1 MEKDSSYG
9 IPGPWRQSLGSS
21 DLLTDGKSWGPYNT
35 GPLSQP
41 HHTVMP
47 FAHHFNDF
55 LFCFTIC
62 NLLHVLVT
70 SIYLF
75 CCCLLPWMPLWALIP
90 STGSPKRFFFFFF
103 SLSQSIIPADYSV
116 CHSVLRF
123 ITILGFI
130 LSYTCSQASFI
141 SFSGA
146 SRMEEVAINRRKDVM
161 LAGSVMSKFMVCKFQ
176 IRALALDPPS
186 FFLQVTEPSRILTSK
201 LTLWTLY
208 TLSGLCEQRISL
220 YLCKFTHM
228 SSPFPCLWPSAYI
241 WKNTGQGYR

>member
-103 SLSQSIIPADYSV
+103 PWA
-116 CHSVLRF
+116 R
-123 ITILGFI
+123 
-130 LSYTCSQASFI
+130 ASF
-141 SFSGA
+141 
-146 SRMEEVAINRRKDVM
+146 
-161 LAGSVMSKFMVCKFQ
+161 Q
-176 IRALALDPPS
+176 
-186 FFLQVTEPSRILTSK
+186 RITVSA
-201 LTLWTLY
+201 TLY
-208 TLSGLCEQRISL
+208 SDLLPSWVLFSPTLAAKPHSFHFLGQAEWKKLLLIGERMSCWQAQWCLSL
-220 YLCKFTHM
+220 WSA
-228 SSPFPCLWPSAYI
+228 SSRFELWL
-241 WKNTGQGYR
+241 

>member
-1 MEKDSSYG
+1 MGSQGHGDRALAVLTFWLMGSPEVLITQVPCHSH
-9 IPGPWRQSLGSS
+9 IIQSC
-21 DLLTDGKSWGPYNT
+21 
-35 GPLSQP
+35 PLP
-41 HHTVMP
+41 
-47 FAHHFNDF
+47 
-55 LFCFTIC
+55 TI
-62 NLLHVLVT
+62 LMTFYFVLQSAICCMFWSPV
-70 SIYLF
+70 SIF
-75 CCCLLPWMPLWALIP
+75 SAVACCLGCLYGHWFPPLVP
-90 STGSPKRFFFFFF
+90 QRGFFFFF

-176 IRALALDPPS
+176 IRALALDPP
-186 FFLQVTEPSRILTSK
+186 FFSLQVTEPSRILTSK
-201 LTLWTLY
+201 LTLWMLY

-228 SSPFPCLWPSAYI
+228 SSPSCWF
-241 WKNTGQGYR
+241 R